1 MPSQPIETFTYTVVI
16 DRDPAG
22 GFVATCPA
30 LDGVVTEGNTV
41 EETLGMVRD
50 AIRGYLESL
59 RKDGIEIPKERE
71 SIVSPIQVAISM
83 V

>member
-1 MPSQPIETFTYTVVI
+1 MSPHPIETFTYTVVL

-30 LDGVVTEGNTV
+30 LEGVVTEGDTV
-41 EETLGMVRD
+41 EEALEMVRD

-59 RKDGIEIPKERE
+59 RKDGVEIPIERE
-71 SIVSPIQVAISM
+71 SIVSPIQVAIPM